1 VVNIILKRHDHVEPS
16 TVLEAL
22 NRVADRIL
30 QVDGR
35 GAGAGFSHCV
45 MRDDS
50 HVVSSSSSSSSS
62 SSRSSNYG
70 DKACDWKG
78 SLCDGAISSSTSSYQ
93 LSSDYN
99 SWKSCNDSSVPLR
112 SAKKKLSK
120 FTSPTPKSD
129 HDHHDTN
136 HSPYLFRIFVIFGLL
151 LCCFMLL
158 HVLQ

>member
-1 VVNIILKRHDHVEPS
+1 VINIILKRHDHVEPS

-30 QVDGR
+30 QVEGR

-50 HVVSSSSSSSSS
+50 HVSSSSSS
-62 SSRSSNYG
+62 SSRSSKNR

-78 SLCDGAISSSTSSYQ
+78 SLCDGANSNSSSSSSSYQ
-93 LSSDYN
+93 LSSNYN
-99 SWKSCNDSSVPLR
+99 SWKSCNDSSVPPV
-112 SAKKKLSK
+112 SAKKKMSK
-120 FTSPTPKSD
+120 FTSPTHKSD
-129 HDHHDTN
+129 HHHTN

-158 HVLQ
+158 HVL

>member
-50 HVVSSSSSSSSS
+50 HVAS
-62 SSRSSNYG
+62 SSRSSKHI

-78 SLCDGAISSSTSSYQ
+78 SLCDGANSNSSSSSYQ
-93 LSSDYN
+93 LPSNYN
-99 SWKSCNDSSVPLR
+99 SWKSCNDSSVPPG
-112 SAKKKLSK
+112 SVKKFSTK
-120 FTSPTPKSD
+120 FTSPAHKSD
-129 HDHHDTN
+129 HHHTN